1 MKSIQDLKNKYG
13 INEAK
18 VTKEESPSFVTGFVA
33 RLFEARQVTHTI
45 HLQTKSYA
53 EHKALDEFYNGILD
67 LADEFIETYQGE
79 YGIISGY
86 PTLST
91 QAGNS
96 GDAVAYLEGFASE
109 LKKSHSNIKEEDSHL
124 NNIIDEM
131 TTLTYRTLYK
141 LKNLK

>member
-1 MKSIQDLKNKYG
+1 MKSIQDLKNKYK

-18 VTKEESPSFVTGFVA
+18 DIKEEPSFISLFVA
-33 RLFEARQVTHTI
+33 RLFEARQVTHVL

-79 YGIISGY
+79 YGIIKSY
-86 PTLST
+86 PVLST

-96 GDAVAYLEGFASE
+96 GDAIAYLEGFVTD

-124 NNIIDEM
+124 DNIIDEM